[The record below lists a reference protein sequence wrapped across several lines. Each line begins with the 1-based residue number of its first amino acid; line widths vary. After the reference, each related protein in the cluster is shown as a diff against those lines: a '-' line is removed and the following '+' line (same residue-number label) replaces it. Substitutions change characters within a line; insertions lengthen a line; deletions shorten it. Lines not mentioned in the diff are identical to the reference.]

1 MKSKSVLKVVVFV
14 LNTVTNNV
22 ILKVIN
28 AIKKLSENKN
38 EIKEEKA
45 GVPYITYNNNT
56 FIAQENLGPKE
67 LEEQQ
72 KIKEG
77 ENDI

>member
-1 MKSKSVLKVVVFV
+1 MKNAVFV

-38 EIKEEKA
+38 EIEEKKA
-45 GVPYITYNNNT
+45 GVPYITYKT
-56 FIAQENLGPKE
+56 IPLLYK
-67 LEEQQ
+67 
-72 KIKEG
+72 KT
-77 ENDI
+77 

>member
-1 MKSKSVLKVVVFV
+1 M
-14 LNTVTNNV
+14 TNNV

-38 EIKEEKA
+38 EIEEKKA

-56 FIAQENLGPKE
+56 FIAQENLSPE
-67 LEEQQ
+67 NLEEQQ
-72 KIKEG
+72 EIKEG
-77 ENDI
+77 ENDIKPEDNSHEDKPVV